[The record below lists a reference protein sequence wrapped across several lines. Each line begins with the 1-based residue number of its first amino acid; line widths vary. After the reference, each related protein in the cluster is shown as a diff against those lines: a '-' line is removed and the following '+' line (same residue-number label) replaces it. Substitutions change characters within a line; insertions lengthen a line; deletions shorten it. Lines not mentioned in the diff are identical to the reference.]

1 MQAGSSGR
9 YMSLPSDADSIFP
22 PPACAI
28 GLMSKVPLLTF
39 CSAGTTVADR
49 FAKNVELSLN
59 AVLMDWC
66 FAA

>member
-1 MQAGSSGR
+1 
-9 YMSLPSDADSIFP
+9 MSLPPDADSIFD

-39 CSAGTTVADR
+39 WRAGTTVADR
-49 FAKNVELSLN
+49 LAKNVELSLN